1 MERGSAWEGLGVLVD
16 GVAVKSAVV
25 AGFAEGVLAYWPPD
39 VDDLV
44 LDVFNNFYLQVPGPA
59 YVVIYLSALDR
70 AFLAIVYGERVL
82 ALEIDKRVDAK
93 RMGERLLKVFE
104 GLGRARAL

>member
-1 MERGSAWEGLGVLVD
+1 VERGSAWEGLGVLVD

-44 LDVFNNFYLQVPGPA
+44 FDIFDNLYLRVPGPA
-59 YVVIYLSALDR
+59 YVIIYLGAFDR
-70 AFLAIVYGERVL
+70 AFLAIIYEERVL
-82 ALEIDKRVDAK
+82 ALEIDKRVDAR
-93 RMGERLLKVFE
+93 RMGEKLLRVFE